1 LSSQFVYH
9 LDAYEEEYFM
19 QRGCEENDETNQ
31 EKRRAKIV
39 ELQEKLQEDQMA
51 FLLSETCIQR
61 QKETLTVHEI
71 KIRGVNSEKIQALEE
86 KAKLKETTQESNVEI
101 ME

>member
-1 LSSQFVYH
+1 
-9 LDAYEEEYFM
+9 
-19 QRGCEENDETNQ
+19 
-31 EKRRAKIV
+31 
-39 ELQEKLQEDQMA
+39 MA
-51 FLLSETCIQR
+51 FSFSETGIQR

-71 KIRGVNSEKIQALEE
+71 KIRGVNSERFQALEE

>member
-1 LSSQFVYH
+1 
-9 LDAYEEEYFM
+9 
-19 QRGCEENDETNQ
+19 
-31 EKRRAKIV
+31 
-39 ELQEKLQEDQMA
+39 MA
-51 FLLSETCIQR
+51 FSFSETCIQR